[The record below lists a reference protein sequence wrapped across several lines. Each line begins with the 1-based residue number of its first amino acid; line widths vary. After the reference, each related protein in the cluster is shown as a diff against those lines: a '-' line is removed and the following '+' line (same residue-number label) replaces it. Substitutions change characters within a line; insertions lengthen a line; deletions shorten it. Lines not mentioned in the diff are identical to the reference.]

1 MNTIHVIARRLL
13 LACCVVV
20 NHGALAATPTTPT
33 TPTSPAPVP
42 LQGSHALT
50 AADAETWLDGMIPTA
65 LDTAQ
70 TPGAV
75 VVIVRDGQILLEK
88 GYGYADWKKRTPV
101 DPKNTLFRPGSTSK
115 LFTWT
120 AVMQL
125 VETGKLNLDAD
136 VNTYLDFAIPA
147 RAGQPVTL
155 RNLMTHTAGF
165 EETAKDLITFNEAVP
180 SLASV
185 MKRHVPKRF
194 FDAGSTSA
202 YSNYG
207 ASLAGYIVERVSGQ
221 PFDDYIEQHLFKP
234 LAMNSSTFRQPPPP
248 ALLAR
253 MATGYE
259 NSSKPGHGYEL
270 VSMPPAGSL
279 AASGDDMAHFMIA
292 HLQDGKYGDAQI
304 LQPGTAQLMHNTVT
318 RMFPDLNGIALGFY
332 EQNINGRR
340 VIAHAGDLNY
350 FHTDLA
356 LFLDE
361 HVGIFISVNAL
372 GKDGLGEMM
381 RVGLFKGFADRYF
394 PADEP
399 MPAFDPAT
407 AKAHAKLMAGS
418 YVGSR
423 GADSTFL
430 AVINLLMPK
439 VITANEDGT
448 ISVKTMLEP
457 QTYAEVAPFLWRE
470 VNGHDRLQAIVRDG
484 KVVRWSTNNI
494 AFGFAF
500 QPADGALARAG
511 LEQPMA
517 CLAAVVLLLAALTWP
532 LAALVRRHYARPL
545 VYVGRRKLAYHLLG
559 LFAVLALVAT
569 GVWVV
574 FFATVM
580 DSSSSHLDSLL
591 LSAQLAALIAFGGG
605 LLVSAWNLVLAIRS
619 KQSTSGTLW
628 IAAQVLAYAAL
639 VWLCVSYN
647 LIGFGS
653 QY

>member
-1 MNTIHVIARRLL
+1 MTTLHVIATRLL
-13 LACCVVV
+13 LACCVVATPV
-20 NHGALAATPTTPT
+20 ALAATPTI
-33 TPTSPAPVP
+33 PAPVP
-42 LQGSHALT
+42 LQSVHALT
-50 AADAETWLDGMIPTA
+50 AADAETWLDGLVPMA

-101 DPKNTLFRPGSTSK
+101 DPKATLFRPGSTSK
-115 LFTWT
+115 LFIWT

-125 VETGKLNLDAD
+125 VEAGKLKLDAD

-147 RAGQPVTL
+147 RDGKPITL
-155 RNLMTHTAGF
+155 RHLMTHTAGF

-185 MKRHVPKRF
+185 LKRHVPKRF

-207 ASLAGYIVERVSGQ
+207 ASLAAYIVERVSGQ
-221 PFDDYIEQHLFKP
+221 LFDDYIEQHVFKP
-234 LAMNSSTFRQPPPP
+234 LAMNSSSFRQPPPP

-259 NSSKPGHGYEL
+259 NSSKQGLGYEL
-270 VSMPPAGSL
+270 ISMPPAGSL
-279 AASGDDMAHFMIA
+279 ASSGDDMAHFMIA

-304 LQPGTAQLMHNTVT
+304 LQSATAQLMHNSVT
-318 RMFPDLNGIALGFY
+318 RQFPDLNGIALGFY

-340 VIAHAGDLNY
+340 VLAHAGDLNY

-381 RVGLFKGFADRYF
+381 RVGLFKAFADRYF

-399 MPAFDPAT
+399 VPAFDPAT
-407 AKAHAKLMAGS
+407 AKAHAKLIAGS

-430 AVINLLMPK
+430 SVVNLLSPK
-439 VITANEDGT
+439 VVTANDDGT

-484 KVVRWSTNNI
+484 KVVRWSTNNL
-494 AFGFAF
+494 AFGFSF
-500 QPADGALARAG
+500 QPAGGALARAG
-511 LEQPMA
+511 LEMPMVYVGG
-517 CLAAVVLLLAALTWP
+517 VVLLLAALAWP
-532 LAALVRRHYARPL
+532 GAALVRRHYARPL
-545 VYVGRRKLAYHLLG
+545 VYVGQRKLAYHLLG
-559 LFAVLALVAT
+559 LFAVLALAAT
-569 GVWVV
+569 GVWVA

-580 DSSSSHLDSLL
+580 DSSSSHLDGLL
-591 LSAQLAALIAFGGG
+591 RSAQLAALVAFVGG
-605 LLVSAWNLVLAIRS
+605 LLVAAWNLLLAIRA
-619 KQSTSGTLW
+619 KQSAAGMLW

-639 VWLCVSYN
+639 VWICMNYN

-653 QY
+653 EY